1 MNQEKIRIEPRS
13 KRRYITRSYSMVAN
27 LIRTLFDIPSNEMVL
42 DVKWNKER
50 NELEIETLMY
60 WNESEGDI

>member
-1 MNQEKIRIEPRS
+1 
-13 KRRYITRSYSMVAN
+13 MVAN